1 MVILPHFYLSLKR
14 NSSNGAIDQGLG
26 SITFSLSRGQP
37 KYDENNLSYNSL
49 GLNEVNLSL
58 DYDGSAKISG
68 NYIGINSFK
77 KQCFYLSGNL
87 KSEKAFQMISGRDCS
102 ESSQNLQL
110 MIRKISDD
118 VNEQIINQKDFKD

>member
-1 MVILPHFYLSLKR
+1 MLFSYDGVYNVYLSLKR

-37 KYDENNLSYNSL
+37 KFDENNLSYNSL

-68 NYIGINSFK
+68 NYIGISSFK

-118 VNEQIINQKDFKD
+118 VNE